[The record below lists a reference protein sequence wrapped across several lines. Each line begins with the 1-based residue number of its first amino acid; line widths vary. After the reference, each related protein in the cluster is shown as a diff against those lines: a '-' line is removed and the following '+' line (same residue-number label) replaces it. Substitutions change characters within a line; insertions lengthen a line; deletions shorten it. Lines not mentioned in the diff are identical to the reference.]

1 MELEFSHRT
10 RSGNIAALALEPV
23 ELLVIG
29 AGITGAG
36 IARDAAMRGLRT
48 ALIDK
53 GDFGA
58 GTSSRSSRLV
68 HGGLRYLEESH
79 FKFVLAGIRERHILL
94 KIAPHLVWPRSFL
107 VPLHRG
113 GRISIWRL
121 AAGLW
126 LHDLMAAFRNVGHHR
141 LLSRRAIRAAEP
153 RMKDRDLIGGARY
166 YDAQCDD
173 ARLTLATVRSAHRH
187 GALAANY
194 VQVDRLDTADGR
206 VRGALVT
213 DLTTGQQHTIRALAV
228 VNATGPWSDT
238 LRGQEGA
245 APVLR
250 PTKGVHI
257 SVPRQRIGN
266 KEAVTFLSP
275 IDGRVMF
282 IIPHGRLSYIGTT
295 DTDCDYSPDEIY
307 AEDDDVIYLLRSA
320 NALFPDARLGPADIV
335 STWTGVR
342 PLVAPANRLA
352 PSSICREHRI
362 LDEPSGLISVV
373 GGRLTTYRAIAAQTV
388 DRVVAQLHELDGRH
402 VRLKPGTEREPLP
415 GGEAHDL
422 EVLVEEAER
431 EGFSREMAE
440 HLVRSYGSES
450 PAVTRLAISQPEL
463 AEPVSPGHS
472 AILAE
477 LVHAMR
483 REMAITQGD
492 LLIRRTHVFHEVSGH
507 GIEYITRIADLA
519 TAEMGWDP
527 ERKEAEIA
535 AYRAEAEVNSAFHR
549 DMEEMSAPPSL

>member
-1 MELEFSHRT
+1 MELEFSHQT
-10 RSGNIAALALEPV
+10 RSSNIAALVLEPV

-79 FKFVLAGIRERHILL
+79 FKFVLAAIRERHILL
-94 KIAPHLVWPRSFL
+94 RIAPHLVWPRSFL

-126 LHDLMAAFRNVGHHR
+126 LHDLLAAFRSVGHHR

-153 RMKDRDLIGGARY
+153 RMKDRDLLGGARY

-194 VQVDRLDTADGR
+194 VQVDRLDNADGR

-213 DLTTGQQHTIRALAV
+213 DLTTGQQHTIRALTV

-238 LRGQEGA
+238 LRGQEGR

-257 SVPRQRIGN
+257 SVPRQRMGN

-307 AEDDDVIYLLRSA
+307 AESDDVIYLLRSA

-342 PLVAPANRLA
+342 PLVAPANRLP

-388 DRVVAQLHELDGRH
+388 DRVFAQLHELDGRH
-402 VRLKPGTEREPLP
+402 IRLKPGTEQEPLP

-422 EVLVEEAER
+422 QVLVEEAER
-431 EGFSREMAE
+431 EGFSRELAE

-450 PAVTRLAISQPEL
+450 PAVTRLAISEPEL
-463 AEPVSPGHS
+463 AEPVFPSHP

-477 LVHAMR
+477 LVHAIR
-483 REMAITQGD
+483 REMAITLGD

-507 GIEYITRIADLA
+507 GTEYIARIADLA
-519 TAEMGWDP
+519 AAEMGWDP

-535 AYRAEAEVNSAFHR
+535 AYRAEAELNSAFHR
-549 DMEEMSAPPSL
+549 DMEEMSTPPSL